1 LKKRV
6 APLAA
11 ILALAS
17 LPAIAQPPPAPSP
30 APTSPN
36 SPKAPPAAAPPA
48 SARPPTGP
56 ASWYQEVSKL
66 MAQGDRR
73 MTAGDPEGAIGFLE
87 RALAISEEHK
97 SDDYIA
103 LILSQLTHPYTAKR
117 DPAKVEELHRRV
129 LSIREK
135 KDGPTSPFV
144 AMALL
149 NYGNFC
155 RQTGQLE
162 RAEDLLKRSAAIY
175 EAASGP
181 SGLSAALAL
190 NELALVHVSAGR
202 EAVAQ
207 ELLARALDL
216 QEKAG
221 AALNI
226 EVPAIGNTLTNMA
239 ILAHHRGELERAVE
253 LNRRACALVEKAAKT
268 PEHYAVAQ
276 CVHNLG
282 LVHLSRG
289 DLPAAKEHLER
300 ANGVWQRVL
309 GPEHPRLTISLN
321 GIATYHEAKGEIDK
335 ALAVLER
342 SADLND
348 RDLDLVLASG
358 SEGQKRDFISRI
370 AGQTDGILSLHNEAS
385 KDAASPNAAASRRLA
400 LQTLLRRKGRIL
412 DAVAGTS
419 AALRRR
425 MSAADRAVFDEL
437 SAARAELARLIL
449 GGIRGADGATRA
461 KVEALKQ
468 TIERL
473 EAELARRSAPFRAA
487 SQPVS
492 IERVR
497 EAIPSGAL
505 LLEIARYRPFNAA
518 WKTMAEAWRPAR
530 YVAFL
535 LSRDA
540 EPESVDLGE
549 AKAIDDAVAKL
560 RRALASRSGAPEE
573 VKALARDLDAK
584 VLRPIL
590 GKASSASGAAAA
602 GATKPSMLLV
612 SPAGSLNLVPF
623 GALVDEAGKY
633 RVESYPIVYFTT
645 GRDLLRLA
653 ASPGGAEAAQKTAP
667 GAQPTPKAQRPA
679 PVVIGDPGFGD
690 PAPRPKSPA
699 SRRAVEMVFTPLPGT
714 AEEAQAIASVL
725 PGATLLMGARATE
738 AALKEGHA
746 PYVLHIAT
754 HGFFLGDPVAAAA
767 SSSKSG
773 QDRALELEMSAPAA
787 GSGSAPKMAM
797 LPIEQPL
804 LRSGLAFAGANASS
818 KSAEGDDGILTAL
831 EASGLDLWGT
841 ELVVLSACET
851 GLGDV
856 TEGEGVYGLR
866 RSLIIAGSRS
876 QVMSLWK
883 VDDEATRDLMV
894 DFYRKLSAG
903 QGRGE
908 ALQGA
913 QLAMLKT
920 RGLSHPFY
928 WASFIPSG
936 DWTELDL
943 PLAAASPKIGPR
955 PKSPPSASP
964 GARGCG
970 CDVPPSRLPSG
981 AASLALLALAAAVAR
996 IARSRPSAD

>member
-1 LKKRV
+1 
-6 APLAA
+6 
-11 ILALAS
+11 
-17 LPAIAQPPPAPSP
+17 
-30 APTSPN
+30 
-36 SPKAPPAAAPPA
+36 
-48 SARPPTGP
+48 
-56 ASWYQEVSKL
+56 
-66 MAQGDRR
+66 MAQADRSLNR
-73 MTAGDPEGAIGFLE
+73 DGDPEAAIGFLE
-87 RALAISEEHK
+87 RALAISEENK
-97 SDDYIA
+97 SEDYIA
-103 LILSQLTHPYTAKR
+103 LVLTQLTFPYTAKR
-117 DPAKVEELHRRV
+117 DPAKVDDLHRRIIG
-129 LSIREK
+129 IREK
-135 KDGPTSPFV
+135 KDGPSSPFT
-144 AMALL
+144 AMALV

-162 RAEDLLKRSAAIY
+162 RAEGLLKRAAAIY
-175 EAASGP
+175 EAQSSLAGP

-190 NELALVHVSAGR
+190 NELALINVSMGK
-202 EAVAQ
+202 ETVAQ
-207 ELLARALDL
+207 ELLARALEL
-216 QEKAG
+216 QEKA
-221 AALNI
+221 AVALNI

-239 ILAHHRGELERAVE
+239 ILAHHRGELERALE
-253 LNRRACALVEKAAKT
+253 LNRRACVIVEKAAKT
-268 PEHYAVAQ
+268 PEHYSVAQ

-282 LVHLSRG
+282 LVHLSRA
-289 DLPAAKEHLER
+289 DYPAAKEHLDR
-300 ANGVWQRVL
+300 ANSTWQRVL

-321 GIATYHEAKGEIDK
+321 GIATYHEARGEIDK
-335 ALAVLER
+335 ALGVLER
-342 SADLND
+342 SADIND

-358 SEGQKRDFISRI
+358 SEGQKRDFIARI
-370 AGQTDGILSLHNEAS
+370 AGQTDGILSLHGVAS
-385 KDAASPNAAASRRLA
+385 KDAASPNAVASRRLA

-425 MSAADRAVFDEL
+425 MSAEDRAVFDEL

-449 GGIRGADGATRA
+449 GGLRSTDGATQAR
-461 KVEALKQ
+461 VEALKQ
-468 TIERL
+468 TMERL
-473 EAELARRSAPFRAA
+473 EGELSRRSAPFRAA

-505 LLEIARYRPFNAA
+505 LIEIARYRPFNAT
-518 WKTMAEAWRPAR
+518 WKTMAEAWKPAR
-530 YVAFL
+530 YAAFL
-535 LSRDA
+535 LARDA

-560 RRALASRSGAPEE
+560 RRALASRGGEGM
-573 VKALARDLDAK
+573 KALARELDEK

-590 GKASSASGAAAA
+590 AKAKASGE
-602 GATKPSMLLV
+602 KPSMLLV
-612 SPAGSLNLVPF
+612 SPAGSLNLIPF
-623 GALVDEAGKY
+623 GALLDEAGHY

-653 ASPGGAEAAQKTAP
+653 ASPGGVPAAQKPANAP
-667 GAQPTPKAQRPA
+667 RAA

-690 PAPRPKSPA
+690 PAPRPKSD
-699 SRRAVEMVFTPLPGT
+699 STRRAVEIVFSPLPGT
-714 AEEAQAIASVL
+714 AEEAQVIASVL
-725 PGATLLMGARATE
+725 PRATLLTGARATE
-738 AALKEGHA
+738 AAVKEGPA

-754 HGFFLGDPVAAAA
+754 HGFFLGDPDASAAVGGKA
-767 SSSKSG
+767 
-773 QDRALELEMSAPAA
+773 RALELEMSVPAA
-787 GSGSAPKMAM
+787 GGGGAPRTPS

-804 LRSGLAFAGANASS
+804 LRSGLAFAGANRQVAG
-818 KSAEGDDGILTAL
+818 GDDGILTAL

-903 QGRGE
+903 QGRAE
-908 ALQGA
+908 ALRNA
-913 QLAMLKT
+913 QLAMLKIPA
-920 RGLSHPFY
+920 LSHPFY

-936 DWTELDL
+936 DWRELDL
-943 PLAAASPKIGPR
+943 PPAPAMPARAAR
-955 PKSPPSASP
+955 QSPPSTSP

-970 CDVPPSRLPSG
+970 CSIPGLPSDFPSG
-981 AASLALLALAAAVAR
+981 AASLIVLAAARAF
-996 IARSRPSAD
+996 RSRRPRTQ

>member
-1 LKKRV
+1 MTPSPPKKR
-6 APLAA
+6 ALIASLLA
-11 ILALAS
+11 ILGLSS
-17 LPAIAQPPPAPSP
+17 LSAAAQPPPPS
-30 APTSPN
+30 
-36 SPKAPPAAAPPA
+36 APPA
-48 SARPPTGP
+48 SSSAPAGTPRPPHGP
-56 ASWYQEVSKL
+56 SSWYQEVSKL
-66 MAQGDRR
+66 MAQGDRSLNR
-73 MTAGDPEGAIGFLE
+73 DNDPEAAIGFLE
-87 RALAISEEHK
+87 RALAISEENK

-103 LILSQLTHPYTAKR
+103 LVLSQLTYPYTAKR
-117 DPAKVEELHRRV
+117 DPAKVADLHQKILR
-129 LSIREK
+129 IREK
-135 KDGPTSPFV
+135 KDGPSSPFT

-162 RAEDLLKRSAAIY
+162 RAEGLLKRAAAIY
-175 EAASGP
+175 EAQSSLAGP

-190 NELALVHVSAGR
+190 NELALLNVTMGK
-202 EAVAQ
+202 ETVAE

-239 ILAHHRGELERAVE
+239 ILAHHRGELERALE

-268 PEHYAVAQ
+268 PEHYSVAQ

-282 LVHLSRG
+282 LVHLSRA
-289 DLPAAKEHLER
+289 DYPAAKEHLDR
-300 ANGVWQRVL
+300 ANNTWQRAL

-321 GIATYHEAKGEIDK
+321 GIATYHEARGEIDK
-335 ALAVLER
+335 ALSVLER
-342 SADLND
+342 SADIND

-358 SEGQKRDFISRI
+358 SEGQKRDFIARI
-370 AGQTDGILSLHNEAS
+370 AGQTDGILSLHGVAS
-385 KDAASPNAAASRRLA
+385 KDAASPNAALSRRLA

-425 MSAADRAVFDEL
+425 MSAEDRAVFDEL
-437 SAARAELARLIL
+437 SAARADLARLIL
-449 GGIRGADGATRA
+449 GGLRSTDGAARA
-461 KVEALKQ
+461 RVEALKQ

-473 EAELARRSAPFRAA
+473 EAELSRRSAPFRAA

-497 EAIPSGAL
+497 EAIPSGAWL
-505 LLEIARYRPFNAA
+505 IEIARYRPFNAA
-518 WKTMAEAWRPAR
+518 WKTMAEAWKPAR
-530 YVAFL
+530 YAAFL
-535 LSRDA
+535 LARDA

-560 RRALASRSGAPEE
+560 RRALASRGGGSEG
-573 VKALARDLDAK
+573 VRALARELDEK

-590 GKASSASGAAAA
+590 GRAKASGE
-602 GATKPSMLLV
+602 KPSMLLV
-612 SPAGSLNLVPF
+612 SPAGSLNLIPF
-623 GALVDEAGKY
+623 GALVDEAGHY

-653 ASPGGAEAAQKTAP
+653 ASPGGVAAAQKPANAP
-667 GAQPTPKAQRPA
+667 RTA

-690 PAPRPKSPA
+690 PAPRPKSD
-699 SRRAVEMVFTPLPGT
+699 STRRAVEMVFSPLPGT
-714 AEEAQAIASVL
+714 AEEAQVIASVL
-725 PGATLLMGARATE
+725 PGATLLTGARATE
-738 AALKEGHA
+738 GAVKEGPA

-754 HGFFLGDPVAAAA
+754 HGFFLGAPDA
-767 SSSKSG
+767 SAGSSGKE
-773 QDRALELEMSAPAA
+773 RALELEMSVPAA
-787 GSGSAPKMAM
+787 GGGSAPRTAM
-797 LPIEQPL
+797 VPIEQPL
-804 LRSGLAFAGANASS
+804 LRSGLAFAGANRQVAG
-818 KSAEGDDGILTAL
+818 GDDGILTAL

-856 TEGEGVYGLR
+856 SEGEGVYGLR

-903 QGRGE
+903 QGRAE
-908 ALQGA
+908 ALRNA
-913 QLAMLKT
+913 QLAMLKIPA
-920 RGLSHPFY
+920 LSHPFY

-936 DWTELDL
+936 DWRELDL
-943 PLAAASPKIGPR
+943 PPAPAAPAKTAR
-955 PKSPPSASP
+955 PSPPSTSP

-970 CDVPPSRLPSG
+970 CSIPGLPSNFPSG
-981 AASLALLALAAAVAR
+981 AAALTLLAAARAF
-996 IARSRPSAD
+996 RSRRPRTQ